1 MKTVGYSFKQAKQSK
16 KTELLKSLASQS
28 VGKKISKGE
37 EINLEKGVERV
48 SNIYDV
54 KKNLLMSMAKLVI
67 FMLG

>member
-37 EINLEKGVERV
+37 EINLEKGV
-48 SNIYDV
+48 
-54 KKNLLMSMAKLVI
+54 I
-67 FMLG
+67 FMMLKKIYLWVWLNW